1 MQHGLHRAL
10 QRARQADD
18 RELAGRVR
26 DEGHRLVFLLNGL
39 IRMSRLY
46 QSDNAAFEQPA
57 SDPSAV
63 SVESSAARPVEIVR
77 MVTCDGPRCVGGTA
91 D

>member
-1 MQHGLHRAL
+1 MQHDLHRAL

-46 QSDNAAFEQPA
+46 
-57 SDPSAV
+57 
-63 SVESSAARPVEIVR
+63 R
-77 MVTCDGPRCVGGTA
+77 VG
-91 D
+91 